1 MRIFAG
7 NRSATGRG
15 RAGHAARAQA
25 GTAGAGA
32 RAAQTEARSSA
43 LVVTAVEP
51 VAHLD
56 TNRFARLYRPNA
68 GLIAQLVAL
77 RDNMH
82 QQRARRRAEP
92 TEAINAYRTVER
104 QPRTP
109 QQGRVLSVSR

>member
-1 MRIFAG
+1 M
-7 NRSATGRG
+7 
-15 RAGHAARAQA
+15 
-25 GTAGAGA
+25 
-32 RAAQTEARSSA
+32 
-43 LVVTAVEP
+43 TAVEP
-51 VAHLD
+51 VASLD

-92 TEAINAYRTVER
+92 AEAISTYRSVER

>member
-7 NRSATGRG
+7 NRSATGRAG
-15 RAGHAARAQA
+15 RAARAGS
-25 GTAGAGA
+25 GTTAAGAQAA
-32 RAAQTEARSSA
+32 RTEARSSA

-51 VAHLD
+51 VASLD

-82 QQRARRRAEP
+82 QQRRAGVRSLPRRSAP
-92 TEAINAYRTVER
+92 TVRSSASPVR
-104 QPRTP
+104 
-109 QQGRVLSVSR
+109 LSKDVC